1 MFHKVSQ
8 PMFVIIA
15 SLAIAACSSMQSSPT
30 PEVNMANPASVF
42 CEQNGGK
49 LELRQDDSGGVAGMC
64 VFSDK
69 SECDEWAYFHEQCKP
84 GDSLSTSEAAASQ
97 AATDPVQTPT
107 VEYASEGWKIYRDQ
121 EHGYSFEYPA
131 EAEISHA
138 DDPLKTLSIIG
149 PSVND
154 NNWPMIY
161 FNHPADRE
169 DYRPPEGVD
178 LAQWLTDH
186 QLLIGERLSD
196 RQIAGVP
203 AVHTRFDRSQQSY
216 AYDTFFFAKDQQ
228 LYSVVIL
235 HTGDKEDWELYD
247 HFLNS
252 IQFAQ

>member
-1 MFHKVSQ
+1 
-8 PMFVIIA
+8 
-15 SLAIAACSSMQSSPT
+15 
-30 PEVNMANPASVF
+30 MANPASVF

-49 LELRQDDSGGVAGMC
+49 LELRQDDSGGVAGIC

-138 DDPLKTLSIIG
+138 DDQLKTLSIIG

-169 DYRPPEGVD
+169 DYRPPEGID
-178 LAQWLTDH
+178 LPQWLADH
-186 QLLIGERLSD
+186 QLLAGERLSD
-196 RQIAGVP
+196 VQIDGTT
-203 AVHTRFDRSQQSY
+203 AVHSRFDRSPQSY
-216 AYDTFFFAKDQQ
+216 AYDSFYFVKDQQ

-252 IQFAQ
+252 IQFGG